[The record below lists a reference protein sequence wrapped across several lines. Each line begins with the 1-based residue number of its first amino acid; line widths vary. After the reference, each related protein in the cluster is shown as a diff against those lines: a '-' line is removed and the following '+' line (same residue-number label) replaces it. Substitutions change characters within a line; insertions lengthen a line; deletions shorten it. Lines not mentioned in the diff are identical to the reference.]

1 MSKRFDGLTNATILE
16 NYSSADHQSIV
27 IGAKM
32 EFDTSTIRL
41 HTGLGDLTI
50 NSETYDGAGSLLS
63 ISEVEDDS
71 ELASK
76 GLSISLSGMD
86 QTVLDYALTE
96 NYQNRPITLHMA
108 FLQGNTDVA
117 GEFILFKGRMTNMT
131 ISDSVSGAI
140 ITLSA
145 ENRLTDL
152 ERPSNLRYTSESQKF
167 LFSGD
172 KGMDFVASLQTA
184 EFNWGPIQVGNI
196 SGGGSNGTIGRGRD
210 VGHNDV
216 E

>member
-16 NYSSADHQSIV
+16 NFSEADHQSII
-27 IGAKM
+27 IGVKI

-41 HTGLGDLTI
+41 HTGLGDLSI
-50 NSETYDGAGSLLS
+50 NSETYNGAGSLLS
-63 ISEVEDDS
+63 ISEIEDDS

-117 GEFILFKGRMTNMT
+117 GEFIIFKGRITNMT
-131 ISDSVSGAI
+131 VNDSTSGATI
-140 ITLSA
+140 ALSA

-184 EFNWGPIQVGNI
+184 EFNWGPVQVGNVT
-196 SGGGSNGTIGRGRD
+196 GGGARGTIGRGRD
-210 VGHNDV
+210 VGHNDID
-216 E
+216 